1 MSKLLIESRGFAAR
15 QAGDSFVDPE
25 NREDVA
31 TFQEL
36 ELLPADDISYPTN
49 SDFQEAYQ
57 KWKADAEKT
66 SSVYE
71 INEPRSVMRAAYI
84 VGMTTPRGEEKYVL
98 FTKDNRTVTGKLTSI
113 PPHVINPTHGG
124 YVLNRSTSLSERAGL
139 KPSDILSGRRLVLPK
154 DVAAL
159 LEPARATAGDAPVE
173 QMQEYLTALA
183 NKKGANFVIK
193 GGAEFASLH
202 QKYLGEWAAPIAL
215 ITSQFEPLDQLV
227 ELQDSMLEG
236 NSIRK
241 GKIAYNTNPT
251 ETLFD
256 STVVV
261 EGLEIA
267 ISSKAHKSGG
277 AAASLQGLYDTMQNK
292 SDDFDPQFWEDP
304 RHKRFK
310 HIVSTIINNSAI
322 DGILKLAEEEKITP
336 ASDVSRI
343 KDAIRNQAT
352 EDFTVKTQRLLANYS
367 ANENHPMYNL
377 GRHALASV
385 ARALSKKYNDED
397 YTDVA
402 KAILNHSNVVQMS
415 FVTGVKGKDLVAK
428 TFKLIWPP
436 KFEGKIKFWPG
447 KNYMATETKGKLCF
461 KIGKGVDAE
470 TEEPDESLNAPS
482 LAKSELLKI
491 KRQAERAVGK
501 IVKPGERDQRDLKVS
516 DKTALGREKK
526 RRA

>member
-1 MSKLLIESRGFAAR
+1 MSELLIESRGFAAR

-31 TFQEL
+31 TFEEL
-36 ELLPADDISYPTN
+36 ELLPKDDISYPTN
-49 SDFQEAYQ
+49 TEFQDAYQ
-57 KWKADAEKT
+57 QWKTDAEKT
-66 SSVYE
+66 GSVYE

-84 VGMTTPRGEEKYVL
+84 VAMNTPRGEEKYVL

-113 PPHVINPTHGG
+113 PPHLIPNHGG
-124 YVLNRSTSLSERAGL
+124 YVLNRATSLSERAGL

-154 DVAAL
+154 DVAPL
-159 LEPARATAGDAPVE
+159 LEPARATAGDEPVE
-173 QMQEYLTALA
+173 QMQEYLSALA
-183 NKKGANFVIK
+183 SKKGTNFVIK
-193 GGAEFASLH
+193 NGAQFASLH

-227 ELQDSMLEG
+227 ELQDNMIEG
-236 NSIRK
+236 KSIRK
-241 GKIAYNTNPT
+241 GKIVYNTNPT

-277 AAASLQGLYDTMQNK
+277 AAASLQGLYDTIQNK
-292 SDDFDPQFWEDP
+292 SDEFDPQFWQDP
-304 RHKRFK
+304 RHQKFK
-310 HIVSTIINNSAI
+310 HVVSTIIQNSAI
-322 DGILKLAEEEKITP
+322 DGILKLAEEEKLLP
-336 ASDVSRI
+336 SSDIPRI
-343 KDAIRNQAT
+343 KDAIRGQT
-352 EDFTVKTQRLLANYS
+352 TQEFTIKTQRLMANYS

-385 ARALSKKYNDED
+385 ARALSKKLNDED

-415 FVTGVKGKDLVAK
+415 FVTGIKGKDLVAK

-436 KFEGKIKFWPG
+436 RFEGKINFWPG

-461 KIGKGVDAE
+461 KIGKSVEADR
-470 TEEPDESLNAPS
+470 EEPDESLNAPS
-482 LAKSELLKI
+482 LAKTELDKI
-491 KRQAERAVGK
+491 KRAAERAVGK
-501 IVKPGERDQRDLKVS
+501 IVAPGKRDQRDRKVS
-516 DKTALGREKK
+516 DETALGREKK
-526 RRA
+526 RRS

>member
-1 MSKLLIESRGFAAR
+1 MSERLIESRGFAAR

-36 ELLPADDISYPTN
+36 KLLPADDISYPTN

-57 KWKADAEKT
+57 KWKLDAEKT

-84 VGMTTPRGEEKYVL
+84 VGMDTPRGEEKYVL

-113 PPHVINPTHGG
+113 PPHLIPNHGG

-139 KPSDILSGRRLVLPK
+139 KPSDILSGRRLLLPK
-154 DVAAL
+154 DVATL
-159 LEPARATAGDAPVE
+159 LEPARATAGDAAVE

-183 NKKGANFVIK
+183 NKKGNNFVIK

-227 ELQDSMLEG
+227 ELQDNMLEG

-261 EGLEIA
+261 EGFEIA

-277 AAASLQGLYDTMQNK
+277 AAASLKGLYDTIEGKADEMGA
-292 SDDFDPQFWEDP
+292 DFWTDP
-304 RHKRFK
+304 RHQKFK
-310 HIVSTIINNSAI
+310 KVVTTIIQNSAI
-322 DGILKLAEEEKITP
+322 DGILKLAEEEKLVPSGDMQKI
-336 ASDVSRI
+336 R
-343 KDAIRNQAT
+343 DAIEKRET
-352 EDFTVKTQRLLANYS
+352 GDFTIKTQRLMAAYA
-367 ANENHPMYNL
+367 ANENHPQYNR
-377 GRHALASV
+377 GRHALAAV
-385 ARALSKKYNDED
+385 ARALSRKLNDED

-402 KAILNHSNVVQMS
+402 KAVLNHSNVVQMS

-436 KFEGKIKFWPG
+436 RFDGKIKFWAD
-447 KNYMATETKGKLCF
+447 KNFMATDTKGKLGF
-461 KIGKGVDAE
+461 KIVKAAE
-470 TEEPDESLNAPS
+470 ADREEPDESLNAPS
-482 LAKSELLKI
+482 LAKSELIKI

-501 IVKPGERDQRDLKVS
+501 IVAPGKRDQRDLKVS
-516 DKTALGREKK
+516 DELALGREKK
-526 RRA
+526 RRR